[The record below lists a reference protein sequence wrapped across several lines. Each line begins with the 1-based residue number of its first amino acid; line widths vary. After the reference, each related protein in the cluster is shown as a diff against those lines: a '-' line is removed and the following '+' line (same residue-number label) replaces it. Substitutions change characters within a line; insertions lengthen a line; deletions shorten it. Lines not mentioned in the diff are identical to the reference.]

1 MFNKV
6 ASTRLHAAE
15 RMTELLTTLKE
26 NKMRILDHILKEQDF
41 NNEEPII
48 EKNELFLERMIKNQR
63 TQLDLFFGKLDDN
76 MQ

>member
-1 MFNKV
+1 
-6 ASTRLHAAE
+6 
-15 RMTELLTTLKE
+15 MTELLSTLKE